1 MGGKI
6 VGEEAMSRPRTRAIK
21 TLVCLICGEPLSA
34 QQIYDESS
42 THGACYRERQREEK
56 AAKAAASDGSPI
68 DRRRVRF
75 RRDEGIPDRPGKP
88 VSSITG
94 WPTAKFAGI
103 LSPLAK
109 CPWGRAC
116 VVKSRR
122 RGAFQEI
129 ARILRSLLGIVRG
142 RVRDAGRG
150 PFGESDGPPISRGA
164 MAGYFQRCGNLL
176 REGLPRFAPGDML
189 LVGH

>member
-1 MGGKI
+1 
-6 VGEEAMSRPRTRAIK
+6 MSRPRTRAIK

-109 CPWGRAC
+109 CPWGRGVCGEVAAARC
-116 VVKSRR
+116 VSGNCPYPAVSSRD
-122 RGAFQEI
+122 
-129 ARILRSLLGIVRG
+129 SS
-142 RVRDAGRG
+142 G
-150 PFGESDGPPISRGA
+150 PR
-164 MAGYFQRCGNLL
+164 
-176 REGLPRFAPGDML
+176 
-189 LVGH
+189 